1 MKRQLP
7 EDPKPPCY
15 VSYASSIDLSE
26 DELKYFHKPRVS
38 LVGEMKGVFHT
49 AEEDDTV
56 VVEYYEQRPPL
67 HLLEG
72 MTSTIVADDIT
83 RIENTLFRAPMFARD
98 RLSFCDQRDS
108 ARDRLSFCDS
118 ARDKSDSADYL
129 MMIYANTFVIQP
141 LPSTIYLCGQLEPR
155 CVVPF
160 PKVESLSGKPQVM
173 NSQSKLLALGIAK
186 YFNRLSTSTGASAS
200 AVSFATV
207 LNAILSDYSQKSVHR
222 ESVRKEFK
230 RLVHR
235 IALKDVDLSQQQPQ
249 PQYVPRPREQREPHF
264 SVQHLM
270 TSCLVPEDVCAV
282 QSCLAYEYY
291 LRECCGINTML
302 RLEQVE
308 SWLDGMQRLRKY
320 KEERAMQI
328 LATSTST
335 ASLVRKLAHEIV
347 RLDRRIDAGLFVY
360 REMLNAPWNTTA
372 TFLECGGGTKE
383 MDIMHPMR
391 RDPLLLAY
399 FPWRRRRSG
408 AKEQQPKLNLRI
420 SFQEALKM
428 LNMKMSSPELDPF
441 RPAATKKSDFFD
453 QRGALN
459 YLREKIRKQFEEQKA
474 APSAT
479 FQETMI
485 RMQTQQARVLSG
497 AAAIPTPPPFQFMR
511 APEEE
516 EEAISNVFQEIER
529 KVNENEKLLLQ
540 SLRAAPAPQAP
551 QAPLC
556 NEPPSAE
563 AGYAIRKTIRR
574 VNRKTGEET
583 VTFEFRACT
592 FTDMRVLY
600 LRTKKP

>member
-1 MKRQLP
+1 MKRQRP

-38 LVGEMKGVFHT
+38 LVGEMKGVFQT
-49 AEEDDTV
+49 AEDDDTF

-72 MTSTIVADDIT
+72 MTSTIVADDIM
-83 RIENTLFRAPMFARD
+83 RMENTLFRAPMFARD
-98 RLSFCDQRDS
+98 RLSC
-108 ARDRLSFCDS
+108 CDS
-118 ARDKSDSADYL
+118 AKDYL
-129 MMIYANTFVIQP
+129 MMIYDNTFVIQP

-160 PKVESLSGKPQVM
+160 PKVESLSGKSQVM

-186 YFNRLSTSTGASAS
+186 YFNRLSASTGASAS

-235 IALKDVDLSQQQPQ
+235 IALKDADLSQQQPQ
-249 PQYVPRPREQREPHF
+249 PQQQPQYVQRPRDQREPHF

-291 LRECCGINTML
+291 LRECCGINMML

-328 LATSTST
+328 LATSTSSAT
-335 ASLVRKLAHEIV
+335 LVRKLAQEIV

-372 TFLECGGGTKE
+372 TFLECAGAVE

-399 FPWRRRRSG
+399 FPWRRRRSV
-408 AKEQQPKLNLRI
+408 AKDKLNLRI

-485 RMQTQQARVLSG
+485 RMQTQQARALSDG
-497 AAAIPTPPPFQFMR
+497 GAAIPPPPPPFQFMR
-511 APEEE
+511 APEE

-540 SLRAAPAPQAP
+540 SLRAAPAPP
-551 QAPLC
+551 APLC
-556 NEPPSAE
+556 KELVEAE